1 MICGSEPGKNWSA
14 GFRRRHQSVLDCRY
28 LDTLDLERHKA
39 ESEHSFRHYFTILK
53 RKMDQYGIEPRNCYN
68 MDEKGFLLGH
78 LQKAQR
84 IFPKA
89 LMKQQKLLGAGQD
102 GSREWIT
109 LIATICADGSSLP
122 PALIYK
128 AVSGDLQ
135 DTWLQDYDENEHP
148 CWFASS
154 PNGWTSDELGLS
166 WLQSLFDAQTVDKAK
181 RDWRLLILD
190 GHGSHCTLRFLDWC
204 RSNKILVAIFPPH
217 STHRLQPLDVSV
229 FGPLAT
235 YYSQQLDH
243 HTRLSQG
250 LTALTKRDFF
260 RNFYSAYDRAFAED
274 NIKSGWQK
282 TGLEPFNPEQ
292 VLKIFKKGVAGDEDV
307 VTDQATSD
315 RHSSCCLDS
324 PSAMRTI
331 RRIVSEEVALGNAQ
345 SQRLVDKLGNACLT
359 FATELILVRER
370 ERGFIETIDSQ
381 QKKKKKKRGRPFTE
395 NLRAEED
402 LGALFFSPSK
412 INQAKAL
419 QAAKDEAKELE
430 SQNKLVRARE
440 RATRKAEKEAEVRQR
455 REDRAAR
462 AAAKKAED
470 ALQKALRQQQKEAK
484 AAQKRLETESMSSD
498 SRSRKRREIQK
509 EPEKHRVDTVG
520 PEPQVT
526 PKHAMSRSGQI
537 IKKRAYLDDI

>member
-1 MICGSEPGKNWSA
+1 VHIPARCTLSHASTNPRLRAITKKNMGSIEDAIAFLSSSDGCNIAAVARKYNVSRSTLSKRFRGKTGSVARRVEGRRLLTNKQEEELVKQIQRLCEWCLPPTPAMVRTWASMICGSEPGKNWSA

-39 ESEHSFRHYFTILK
+39 
-53 RKMDQYGIEPRNCYN
+53 
-68 MDEKGFLLGH
+68 
-78 LQKAQR
+78 
-84 IFPKA
+84 
-89 LMKQQKLLGAGQD
+89 
-102 GSREWIT
+102 
-109 LIATICADGSSLP
+109 
-122 PALIYK
+122 
-128 AVSGDLQ
+128 
-135 DTWLQDYDENEHP
+135 
-148 CWFASS
+148 
-154 PNGWTSDELGLS
+154 
-166 WLQSLFDAQTVDKAK
+166 
-181 RDWRLLILD
+181 
-190 GHGSHCTLRFLDWC
+190 
-204 RSNKILVAIFPPH
+204 
-217 STHRLQPLDVSV
+217 
-229 FGPLAT
+229 
-235 YYSQQLDH
+235 DH

-260 RNFYSAYDRAFAED
+260 KNFYSAYDRAFTQD

-282 TGLEPFNPEQ
+282 TGLEPFDPEQ

-331 RRIVSEEVALGNAQ
+331 RRIVSEGAALGNAQ

-359 FATELILVRER
+359 FATELILARER

-381 QKKKKKKRGRPFTE
+381 QKKKKRGRPFTE
-395 NLRAEED
+395 DLRAEED

-412 INQAKAL
+412 INRAKAL

-430 SQNKLVRARE
+430 SQNKLVRARD

-484 AAQKRLETESMSSD
+484 AAQKRLETESMSSN
-498 SRSRKRREIQK
+498 SRSRKRRKIQK

-520 PEPQVT
+520 PEAQVT
-526 PKHAMSRSGQI
+526 PKHAMSRSGRI
-537 IKKRAYLDDI
+537 IKKRAYFDDI